1 MKISQGISL
10 ISCPVLL
17 VRASILMTDD
27 ILYQGALDFQEFN
40 IISGTLTASTSE
52 DTTLRKK
59 NLNVTSY
66 LAMLLM

>member
-1 MKISQGISL
+1 
-10 ISCPVLL
+10 
-17 VRASILMTDD
+17 MTDD
-27 ILYQGALDFQEFN
+27 LLYQAALDFQEFN

-59 NLNVTSY
+59 KKDLNVTSY